1 MIFALKSLASF
12 DCIFQLEL
20 YFGVV
25 GTELD
30 ADFVDEFRGE
40 SEVGPPG
47 EILVFLVL
55 KFVLAPREELGHHF
69 PYVLRATHVS
79 DILNHLFVQVVC
91 HQHERLGLWRLRN
104 LL

>member
-12 DCIFQLEL
+12 DCIFEL
-20 YFGVV
+20 KLDFRVV

-30 ADFVDEFRGE
+30 ADFVNKFRGK
-40 SEVGPPG
+40 SEVRPPG

-55 KFVLAPREELGHHF
+55 QFVLAPCEELGHHF
-69 PYVLRATHVS
+69 PNVLRAAHVT
-79 DILNHLFVQVVC
+79 DILNHGFVQVVC
-91 HQHERLGLWRLRN
+91 HQHERLGLWWLGN